1 MGSKACTFIIVPDST
16 SQCKRYR
23 ISKAVLSYLAV
34 SIVIFLVIV
43 AGGLYILL
51 GKYGTM
57 SLKVQQLEKFKKIS
71 ISQKSTID
79 RYEQDITQL
88 SKQLAQIKQLN
99 SRLIILTGLD
109 PAKDADQL
117 GLGGSEE
124 ENAKAES
131 DEESEQTE

>member
-1 MGSKACTFIIVPDST
+1 MGCKACTFIIVPDST
-16 SQCKRYR
+16 AQCKRYR
-23 ISKAVLSYLAV
+23 ISKSALSCLAI
-34 SIVIFLVIV
+34 SVIMVLVIV
-43 AGGLYILL
+43 AGVLYILV

-57 SLKVQQLEKFKKIS
+57 SIKAQQLEKFKKIS

-124 ENAKAES
+124 ENAKAEA
-131 DEESEQTE
+131 DEEAEQTE

>member
-23 ISKAVLSYLAV
+23 ISKSALSCFAM
-34 SIVIFLVIV
+34 SIVMFLVIV
-43 AGGLYILL
+43 AGVLYILV

-57 SLKVQQLEKFKKIS
+57 AIKAQQLEKFKKIS
-71 ISQKSTID
+71 ISQKNTID

-88 SKQLAQIKQLN
+88 SKQLTQIKQLN

-109 PAKDADQL
+109 PARDADQL

-131 DEESEQTE
+131 DEEVEQIE

>member
-16 SQCKRYR
+16 SECKRYR
-23 ISKAVLSYLAV
+23 ISKSVLSCLAI
-34 SIVIFLVIV
+34 SVIMFLILV
-43 AGGLYILL
+43 AGVLYILL

-57 SLKVQQLEKFKKIS
+57 SIKAQQLEKFKKIS
-71 ISQKSTID
+71 TSQKDTID

-88 SKQLAQIKQLN
+88 SKQLTQIKQLN

-109 PAKDADQL
+109 PAKDADKL

-124 ENAKAES
+124 ESTKAEL
-131 DEESEQTE
+131 DEEAEQTE

>member
-1 MGSKACTFIIVPDST
+1 MV
-16 SQCKRYR
+16 
-23 ISKAVLSYLAV
+23 
-34 SIVIFLVIV
+34 LVIA
-43 AGGLYILL
+43 AGVLYLL
-51 GKYGTM
+51 VGKYGTM
-57 SLKVQQLEKFKKIS
+57 AIKAQQLEKFKKIS

-124 ENAKAES
+124 ENAKAEAD
-131 DEESEQTE
+131 DEAEQTE